1 MGNAVVFVGGRR
13 GVMTAGY
20 SRASEREWST
30 WGKMSTRTK
39 ELVVLSLHLFSMLEI
54 ISEENVTKIK

>member
-1 MGNAVVFVGGRR
+1 
-13 GVMTAGY
+13 MTAGY